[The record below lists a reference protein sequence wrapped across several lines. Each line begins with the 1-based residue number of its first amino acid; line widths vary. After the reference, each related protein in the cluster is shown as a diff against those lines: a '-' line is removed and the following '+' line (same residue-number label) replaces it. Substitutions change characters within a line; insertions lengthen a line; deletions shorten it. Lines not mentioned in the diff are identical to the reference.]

1 MTLDATPRT
10 VVVERVLPHPPQKV
24 WRALT
29 EGAILE
35 DWLMA
40 NDFQPVVGHRF
51 QFRAAPQP
59 HWDGIV
65 HGEVL
70 VVEPPERLVYRWE
83 SAGLRTEVTWT
94 LAAAEGGARL
104 RMEQSGFGP
113 DDMRNEQGAIYGWQR
128 YFDGLERALGG
139 LS

>member
-1 MTLDATPRT
+1 MSRS
-10 VVVERVLPHPPQKV
+10 VVVERVIAHPPEKV

-29 EGAILE
+29 EGPLLE

-40 NDFQPVVGHRF
+40 NDFQPRVGHRF
-51 QFRAAPQP
+51 QFRGTPQP

-65 HGEVL
+65 NGEVL
-70 VVEPPERLVYRWE
+70 AVDPPTRLAYRWE
-83 SAGLRTEVTWT
+83 SAGLKTEVTWT
-94 LAAAEGGARL
+94 LSPAGGGTQV

-113 DDMRNEQGAIYGWQR
+113 DDTRNEQGAAYGWRR
-128 YFDGLERALGG
+128 YLTELEAVLER